1 MTAAAAGLGLLGWFA
16 EPMRF
21 SWPDG
26 ARRVRGHHAGP
37 GDRRGPGALDP
48 GGRTRLDARYPCWG
62 LVRSSSA

>member
-1 MTAAAAGLGLLGWFA
+1 MRAAAAGLGLLGWFA

-37 GDRRGPGALDP
+37 GDRRGPGGARP
-48 GGRTRLDARYPCWG
+48 GRPDSAGCQVPLLG